1 MCGIARVLL
10 QPVPPRAD
18 AGEITEK
25 GYINQS
31 RTQDLRRADVDK
43 LYAAEPAPE
52 IIDLRR

>member
-1 MCGIARVLL
+1 MLRVD
-10 QPVPPRAD
+10 PPRAD

-31 RTQDLRRADVDK
+31 RTQDLRKADVEK
-43 LYAAEPAPE
+43 LYAAAPGPD